1 MRIRPA
7 RKSDVSELARLWLEF
22 GSYYAEL
29 DSERFKSTQHEGA
42 RRLDRGRAAPPVG
55 ALLVAEID
63 GQIAGY
69 AGGAIIEPH
78 PNADWKMLTD
88 AQATQ
93 LGIKV
98 VQTSE
103 AHRRKGVA
111 TALIQALESWGSSQG
126 AEIVLAETDIHSPV
140 AIPFW
145 ENADGYERTSVRF
158 RRRLS

>member
-29 DSERFKSTQHEGA
+29 DSERFKAPSTKGLEGWIEDGLH
-42 RRLDRGRAAPPVG
+42 RPSEHW
-55 ALLVAEID
+55 LVAEID

>member
-22 GSYYAEL
+22 GTYYAEL
-29 DSERFKSTQHEGA
+29 DPERFKAPSTNGLENWIEDGLHRPSEHW
-42 RRLDRGRAAPPVG
+42 
-55 ALLVAEID
+55 LVAEID

-69 AGGAIIEPH
+69 AVGTLSDPH
-78 PNADWKMLTD
+78 PQADFKMLTD
-88 AQATQ
+88 AEATR
-93 LGIKV
+93 LGINV

-103 AHRRKGVA
+103 LHRRKGVA
-111 TALIQALESWGSSQG
+111 TALIQALESWGAGQG
-126 AEIVLAETDIHSPV
+126 AKIVLAETDSHSPV

-158 RRRLS
+158 RRRLG